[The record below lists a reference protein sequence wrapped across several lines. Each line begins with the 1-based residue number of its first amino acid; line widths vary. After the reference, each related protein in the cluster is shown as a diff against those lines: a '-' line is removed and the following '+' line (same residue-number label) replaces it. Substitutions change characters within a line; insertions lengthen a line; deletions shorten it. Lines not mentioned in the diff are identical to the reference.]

1 MMNEDDII
9 EEDIIIEEDESGLQD
24 KIKKLQKKLKECNKD
39 KEEYLAGWQ
48 RARADFINARHEEE
62 EKRKDLIK
70 FSEENIIKELLVLVD
85 GFEAAFNN
93 EELWSKIDKNW
104 QKGIMNLYLQLTNIL
119 KNSNVILIESMG
131 KLFNPQE
138 HQSLGEVEV
147 ENKNE
152 DNMIIE
158 EIQKGYKLHNKII
171 RSAKVKIGKYTK

>member
-1 MMNEDDII
+1 MN
-9 EEDIIIEEDESGLQD
+9 EEDIIIEEDESSLQD

-48 RARADFINARHEEE
+48 RARADFINARREEE